1 MGKVLA
7 RLGQREWAI
16 IIILA
21 SLLLA
26 LGLYFFLVQPMRSE
40 IGLLRSQIDELSVQ
54 RDRGRAAERALP
66 QLRATIGDL
75 ELQRQR
81 FFRELPPQEDLS
93 QVLTLLTQ
101 LARRSGVTL
110 KTIGRTTGGS
120 EVAGVR
126 TINLAIQVESPFP
139 ELFTFLKQLENLQ
152 RFATVAGL
160 NLTVGAESSNPT
172 INSSMTMTVYVYTGQ
187 AAAPQGGQQ

>member
-1 MGKVLA
+1 MLA

-16 IIILA
+16 IVIVI
-21 SLLLA
+21 SVLLGI
-26 LGLYFFLVQPMRSE
+26 GLYIFLIQPMQ
-40 IGLLRSQIDELSVQ
+40 SQIANLQSQIAELSVQ

-66 QLRATIGDL
+66 QLRATIIDL

-110 KTIGRTTGGS
+110 KSIGRTTGGS

-126 TINLAIQVESPFP
+126 TINLAMQVESPFP

-152 RFATVAGL
+152 RFATISGL
-160 NLTVGAESSNPT
+160 NLTVGAESSNPV

-187 AAAPQGGQQ
+187 TAAPEGGQP

>member
-1 MGKVLA
+1 MLA

-16 IIILA
+16 IVIVI
-21 SLLLA
+21 SVLLGI
-26 LGLYFFLVQPMRSE
+26 GLYIFLIQPMQ
-40 IGLLRSQIDELSVQ
+40 SQIATLQSQIAELSVQ

-66 QLRATIGDL
+66 QLRATIVDL

-81 FFRELPPQEDLS
+81 FLRELPPQEDLS

-110 KTIGRTTGGS
+110 KSIGRTTGGS

-126 TINLAIQVESPFP
+126 TINLAMQVESPFP

-152 RFATVAGL
+152 RFATISGL
-160 NLTVGAESSNPT
+160 NLTVGAESSNPA

-187 AAAPQGGQQ
+187 SAAPQGGQP

>member
-1 MGKVLA
+1 VSKVLA

-16 IIILA
+16 IVIVI
-21 SLLLA
+21 SVLLGI
-26 LGLYFFLVQPMRSE
+26 GLYIFLIQPMQ
-40 IGLLRSQIDELSVQ
+40 SQIATLQSQIAELSVQ

-66 QLRATIGDL
+66 QLRATIVDL

-81 FFRELPPQEDLS
+81 FLRELPPQEDLS

-110 KTIGRTTGGS
+110 KSIGRTTGGS

-126 TINLAIQVESPFP
+126 TINLAMQVESPFP

-152 RFATVAGL
+152 RFATISGL
-160 NLTVGAESSNPT
+160 NLTVGAESSNPA

-187 AAAPQGGQQ
+187 SAAPQGGQP

>member
-1 MGKVLA
+1 VSKVLA

-16 IIILA
+16 IIIVVSVLLGIGLYIFLIQPLQSQIA
-21 SLLLA
+21 SL
-26 LGLYFFLVQPMRSE
+26 Q
-40 IGLLRSQIDELSVQ
+40 SQIAELSVQ

-66 QLRATIGDL
+66 QLRATIIDL

-110 KTIGRTTGGS
+110 KSIGRSTGGS

-126 TINLAIQVESPFP
+126 TVNLAMQVESPFP

-152 RFATVAGL
+152 RFATISGL
-160 NLTVGAESSNPT
+160 NMTVGAESSNPV

-187 AAAPQGGQQ
+187 SAAPQGGQP

>member
-1 MGKVLA
+1 VSKVLA

-16 IIILA
+16 IVIVI
-21 SLLLA
+21 SVLLGI
-26 LGLYFFLVQPMRSE
+26 GLYIFLIQPMQ
-40 IGLLRSQIDELSVQ
+40 SQIATLQSQIAELSVQ

-66 QLRATIGDL
+66 QLRATIVDL

-81 FFRELPPQEDLS
+81 FLRELPPQEDLS

-110 KTIGRTTGGS
+110 KSIGRTTGGS

-126 TINLAIQVESPFP
+126 TINLAMQVESPFP

-152 RFATVAGL
+152 RFATISGL
-160 NLTVGAESSNPT
+160 NLTVGAESSNPA

-187 AAAPQGGQQ
+187 STAPQGGQP

>member
-1 MGKVLA
+1 MLA

-16 IIILA
+16 IVIVI
-21 SLLLA
+21 SVLLGI
-26 LGLYFFLVQPMRSE
+26 GLYIFLIQPMQ
-40 IGLLRSQIDELSVQ
+40 SQIANLQSQIAELSVQ

-66 QLRATIGDL
+66 QLRATIIDL

-110 KTIGRTTGGS
+110 KSIGRTTGGS

-126 TINLAIQVESPFP
+126 TVNLAMQVESPFP

-152 RFATVAGL
+152 RFATISGL
-160 NLTVGAESSNPT
+160 NLTVGAESSNPV

-187 AAAPQGGQQ
+187 TAAPQGGQP

>member
-1 MGKVLA
+1 MLA
-7 RLGQREWAI
+7 RFGQREWAI

-21 SLLLA
+21 SFLLA

-40 IGLLRSQIDELSVQ
+40 IGLLRSQIAELSVQ

-66 QLRATIGDL
+66 QLRATILDL

-126 TINLAIQVESPFP
+126 TINLAMQVESPFP

>member
-1 MGKVLA
+1 MLA

>member
-1 MGKVLA
+1 MSKVLA

-16 IIILA
+16 IVIVI
-21 SLLLA
+21 SVLLGI
-26 LGLYFFLVQPMRSE
+26 GLYIFLIQPMQ
-40 IGLLRSQIDELSVQ
+40 SQIATLQSQIAELSVQ

-66 QLRATIGDL
+66 QLRATIVDL

-81 FFRELPPQEDLS
+81 FLRELPPQEDLS

-110 KTIGRTTGGS
+110 KSIGRTTGGS

-126 TINLAIQVESPFP
+126 TINLAMQVESPFP

-152 RFATVAGL
+152 RFATISGL
-160 NLTVGAESSNPT
+160 NLTVGAESSNPA

-187 AAAPQGGQQ
+187 SAAPQGGQP

>member
-1 MGKVLA
+1 VSKVLA

-16 IIILA
+16 IVIVISVLLGIGLYIFLIQPMHSQIA
-21 SLLLA
+21 SL
-26 LGLYFFLVQPMRSE
+26 Q
-40 IGLLRSQIDELSVQ
+40 SQIAELSVQ

-66 QLRATIGDL
+66 QLRATIIDL

-110 KTIGRTTGGS
+110 KSIGRTTGGS

-126 TINLAIQVESPFP
+126 TINLAMQVESPFP

-152 RFATVAGL
+152 RFATISGL
-160 NLTVGAESSNPT
+160 NLTVGAESSNPL

-187 AAAPQGGQQ
+187 TATPQGGQP

>member
-1 MGKVLA
+1 MLA

-21 SLLLA
+21 SFLLA
-26 LGLYFFLVQPMRSE
+26 LGLYFFLIQPMRSE
-40 IGLLRSQIDELSVQ
+40 IGLLRSQIAELSVQ

-66 QLRATIGDL
+66 QLRATILDL

-126 TINLAIQVESPFP
+126 TINLAMQVESPFP

-160 NLTVGAESSNPT
+160 NLTVGAESSNPI

>member
-1 MGKVLA
+1 VLA

>member
-1 MGKVLA
+1 MLA

-21 SLLLA
+21 SFLLA
-26 LGLYFFLVQPMRSE
+26 AGLFFFLIQPMRSE
-40 IGLLRSQIDELSVQ
+40 IGLLRGQIAELSVQ
-54 RDRGRAAERALP
+54 RDRGLAAQRALP
-66 QLRATIGDL
+66 QLRATILDL

-81 FFRELPPQEDLS
+81 FLRELPPQEDLS

-126 TINLAIQVESPFP
+126 TINLAMQVESPFP

>member
-1 MGKVLA
+1 MLA

-16 IIILA
+16 IIIVISVLLGIGLYVFLIRPMQSQIA
-21 SLLLA
+21 SL
-26 LGLYFFLVQPMRSE
+26 Q
-40 IGLLRSQIDELSVQ
+40 SQIAELSVQ

-66 QLRATIGDL
+66 QLRATIIDL

-110 KTIGRTTGGS
+110 KSIGRTTGGS

-126 TINLAIQVESPFP
+126 TINLAMQVESPFP

-152 RFATVAGL
+152 RFATISGL
-160 NLTVGAESSNPT
+160 NLTVGAESSNPV

-187 AAAPQGGQQ
+187 TAAPQGGQP